1 MTEYKVYHD
10 ENNKFHFETMVY
22 FCEANDS
29 KQLSLYDLL
38 KITSEVAVEDYNQRG
53 MGRDVLTEN
62 NFAILVSRISF
73 RFHRLPRENEHI
85 LLRTWEEKS
94 EALQLVRAY
103 EITSM
108 DKMDE
113 KSQGEKLV
121 SGLSSWIIVNPESR
135 RIVPTKLFKLREPTD
150 LVTEHDCLKYGKIQ
164 ISEDMT
170 LFDERVIKYSDIDGN
185 NHTDNARYGAFVAD
199 ALPAELRHAKFTDF
213 RLNYAKEA
221 KLGQKMQIFGKISE
235 SEKKITFVGK
245 TEEGVSFEA
254 EIFWK

>member
-22 FCEANDS
+22 FCEANDA
-29 KQLSLYDLL
+29 KHLSLYDLL

-53 MGRDVLTEN
+53 LGRDVLTAN

-85 LLRTWEEKS
+85 LLRTWEEKA

-103 EITSM
+103 EITS
-108 DKMDE
+108 MDE

-135 RIVPTKLFKLREPTD
+135 RIVPTKLFKLREPAE

-164 ISEDMT
+164 IPEDMT
-170 LFDERVIKYSDIDGN
+170 LFDERIIKYSDIDGN

-199 ALPAELRHAKFTDF
+199 ALPPELRHAEFTDF

-235 SEKKITFVGK
+235 SKKKITFVGK

-254 EIFWK
+254 EMSWK